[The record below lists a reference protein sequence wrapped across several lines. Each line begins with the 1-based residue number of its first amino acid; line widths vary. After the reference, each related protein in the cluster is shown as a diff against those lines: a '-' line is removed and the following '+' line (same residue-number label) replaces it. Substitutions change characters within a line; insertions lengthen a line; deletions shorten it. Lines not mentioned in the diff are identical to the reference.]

1 MKQLK
6 GILILTIVMFVLT
19 ACAQTGQEVQSNQPE
34 QENEASAPEDN
45 HDASPAA
52 EANGGDGTL
61 TIYTA
66 GPAGLAEQLADVFSE
81 ETGIEVDLF
90 QGTTGDILGRLE
102 AEESNPI
109 TDVVVLASLPPAVE
123 YKERGLTLAYESPH
137 AASLHDGWYDDE
149 FHYYGFSASALG
161 LSYNT
166 NVVTEPPTDWSDLT
180 AAEYSGQLAIPDPTQ
195 SGTARDFI
203 AAFINQEG
211 EAGWELLE
219 QLKENGLQMEG
230 ANNPALQTVISGAN
244 SVVMAGVDYMVYSNK
259 ANGEPVDIV
268 FPKSGTMI
276 TPRPAFILESSQNV
290 EAAKQYIDFILS
302 EAGQEIIAEAYLIP
316 GRADIEAADIA
327 VGIEDIPTLEYDWTY
342 LEEHT
347 QEILERFMEL
357 IR

>member
-6 GILILTIVMFVLT
+6 GILILTILMFVLA
-19 ACAQTGQEVQSNQPE
+19 ACAQTGQEAQSNAPEQTNEQPE
-34 QENEASAPEDN
+34 TQDN
-45 HDASPAA
+45 DDNTT
-52 EANGGDGTL
+52 EANDAGDDTL
-61 TIYTA
+61 TLYTS
-66 GPAGLAEQLADVFSE
+66 GPGGMAERLVEAFTE
-81 ETGIEVDLF
+81 KTGIQVDMF
-90 QGTTGDILGRLE
+90 QGTTGDVLGRLE

-109 TDVVVLASLPPAVE
+109 ADVVVLASLPPAID
-123 YKERGLTLAYESPH
+123 YKERGLTLAYESPY
-137 AASLHDGWYDDE
+137 ADSLHDGWYDDD
-149 FHYYGFSASALG
+149 FHFYGFSASALG

-166 NVVTEPPTDWSDLT
+166 NLVSEPPTDWSDLA

-211 EAGWELLE
+211 ESGWELLE

-268 FPKSGTMI
+268 FPESGTMI

-302 EAGQEIIAEAYLIP
+302 EAGQEIVAEAYLIP

-327 VGIEDIPTLEYDWTY
+327 VGIEDIPTLDFDWAY
-342 LEEHT
+342 LEEHS
-347 QEILERFMEL
+347 QEVLERFMEL